1 MSSKLDYL
9 KKYQT
14 SKKIDKKKR
23 EKKLLLKLEQG
34 ASNLVAKSESMPD
47 KK

>member
-14 SKKIDKKKR
+14 SKKSDKKKR

-34 ASNLVAKSESMPD
+34 ASNLAAKSESMPD